1 MKRYRNNTNLNET
14 TRSEFELMGEFGVNP
29 DFLER
34 QLRDGFAIGVFK
46 YEGGK
51 AEVKT
56 TPVLYTKDDKI
67 AGGYLPLT
75 NSIKHCI
82 YGFLEDGTFVRLN
95 TFSSSNHRLH
105 ISGLSAIKYISYE
118 TDFSRLPFNKEQ
130 EPEELWI
137 TINSLSEI
145 ASYIIPQDLENTE
158 ALRKQDVKICE
169 LTDFDIFLKLLYF
182 KNNSQMSSSIKTNIA
197 LKIKPHKPYSEKT
210 ILNYINKFEKFISII
225 NDSRMDIT
233 SIRFMKDKKCIKLRL
248 PYSEVMKENASKDFS
263 SFVYIPGLAFKFYTN
278 ELGNVFKAVN
288 KDDINFN
295 NLINNYIY
303 NINRELNINSSLL
316 DYVNS
321 IEFYMA
327 GKKFKNGKNIKS
339 LNKKISFFIESL
351 PEKLYHLFFEE
362 AKSKENPTES
372 MFINSVVDTR
382 DYLTHGEKTKS
393 EFLITDFQKQVDY
406 VEFLRNIIRVKILYK
421 YNIPEDIIYQEY
433 SYKWGNRY
441 FCSLIKRYL

>member
-14 TRSEFELMGEFGVNP
+14 THSEFELMGKFGVNP

-46 YEGGK
+46 YKGGK

-75 NSIKHCI
+75 NSIRHCI

-95 TFSSSNHRLH
+95 TFSSSNHRVT
-105 ISGLSAIKYISYE
+105 IPGLGAIKYVSYE

-182 KNNSQMSSSIKTNIA
+182 KNKTQMSLSIKTNIA
-197 LKIKPHKPYSEKT
+197 LKIKPHKPYNEKI
-210 ILNYINKFEKFISII
+210 ILNFVNKFERFISII

-233 SIRFMKDKKCIKLRL
+233 SIRFFKDNKCINLRL
-248 PYSEVMKENASKDFS
+248 PY
-263 SFVYIPGLAFKFYTN
+263 Y
-278 ELGNVFKAVN
+278 
-288 KDDINFN
+288 
-295 NLINNYIY
+295 
-303 NINRELNINSSLL
+303 
-316 DYVNS
+316 
-321 IEFYMA
+321 
-327 GKKFKNGKNIKS
+327 
-339 LNKKISFFIESL
+339 
-351 PEKLYHLFFEE
+351 
-362 AKSKENPTES
+362 
-372 MFINSVVDTR
+372 
-382 DYLTHGEKTKS
+382 
-393 EFLITDFQKQVDY
+393 
-406 VEFLRNIIRVKILYK
+406 
-421 YNIPEDIIYQEY
+421 
-433 SYKWGNRY
+433 
-441 FCSLIKRYL
+441 